1 MACRC
6 AGLVVSLTVGL
17 HAHTHLVLLSM
28 FLFLRLTEQ
37 VRLKTDLERIMGA
50 LRERYRETQQWQK
63 RHKVS
68 VCVGGGGGGGTVTD
82 IMRGE
87 GWVSGVGGRGM
98 VRTTYIVRAVHTAG
112 TSALMD

>member
-1 MACRC
+1 MA
-6 AGLVVSLTVGL
+6 
-17 HAHTHLVLLSM
+17 
-28 FLFLRLTEQ
+28 E
-37 VRLKTDLERIMGA
+37 
-50 LRERYRETQQWQK
+50 ETQGE
-63 RHKVS
+63 
-68 VCVGGGGGGGTVTD
+68 CVGGGGGGTVTD